1 MGSCVIL
8 IYKSMKTIFQKFNET
23 ADKFSGKTALQFK
36 FQGAFIGV
44 SYGEL
49 RDRVNILAKALNSF
63 GIGKNDKVAIL
74 SDNRTEW
81 VRTDLAALS
90 LGAVTVPI
98 HTTLSPKLI
107 AHILNDSHAKVL
119 LVSSQEYFDKVR
131 QVIDEIIGLELIIY
145 IDLDHRENFPQG
157 KKILSLEEMMNIGKD
172 IKQEINADVK
182 ADDLA
187 SIIYTSGT
195 TALPK
200 GVMLTH
206 NNFVFNATASATVLS
221 VTEKDS
227 FLSFLP
233 MSHVLERTAGYY
245 TPLLVGGKI
254 SFAESVKTLKDD
266 LKKVKPTI
274 LVAVPRIFEKVHS
287 GIWDKIKA
295 GGDRKMKI
303 FTWALKQEPGSFKY
317 KIADALVFKKIRAT
331 FGGHLRFAVS
341 GGASLNHKIA
351 RFFDRMNINIVE
363 GYGLTET
370 SPVISVNRLD
380 NIKFGTVGQH
390 LPGVEVMIAKDKEIL
405 TRGPHI
411 MKGYFNNEDLT
422 REVIDED
429 GWLHTGDLGFITSEG
444 FLVII
449 GRKKEMLALSNG
461 KIAWPEQLELLLNN
475 DRFIS
480 QSMVYGNKKSY
491 LTALIIPDWSEVTL
505 NLESLGLQSKE
516 PEEFVKDEK
525 LIKIFNDRIDKINDQ
540 LADWEKIRKFVILPS
555 EFSQDKDEL
564 TPTLKLRRS
573 KIAEN
578 YQKQLESLY

>member
-1 MGSCVIL
+1 
-8 IYKSMKTIFQKFNET
+8 MKTIIQKFNEV
-23 ADKFSGKTALQFK
+23 ADQFGGKTALQFK
-36 FQGAFIGV
+36 FQGVYIGI
-44 SYGEL
+44 SYSEL
-49 RDRVNILAKALNSF
+49 RKRVNTLAKALKSF
-63 GIGKNDKVAIL
+63 GVAKGDKVAIL
-74 SDNRTEW
+74 SENRSEW
-81 VRTDLAALS
+81 VRTDLAALT
-90 LGAVTVPI
+90 LGAITVPI

-107 AHILNDSHAKVL
+107 DHILNDSQAKIL
-119 LVSSQEYFDKVR
+119 LVSNQEQFNKVI
-131 QVIDEIIGLELIIY
+131 QVISAINTLETVIY
-145 IDLDHRENFPQG
+145 IDLDHQEDLPTG
-157 KKILSLEEMMNIGKD
+157 KKLISLEQTMEIGSD
-172 IKQEINADVK
+172 IKEEIAVDVK

-206 NNFVFNATASATVLS
+206 NNFVFNAMASATVLA
-221 VTEKDS
+221 VTDKDS

-233 MSHVLERTAGYY
+233 LSHVLERTAGYY
-245 TPLLVGGKI
+245 TPLLVGGTI
-254 SFAESVKTLKDD
+254 SYAENVKTLKDD
-266 LKKVKPTI
+266 LKKTKPTI

-303 FTWALKQEPGSFKY
+303 FTWALKQEPGTWKH
-317 KIADALVFKKIRAT
+317 KIADVLVFKKVRAT

-341 GGASLNHKIA
+341 GGASLNHKVG
-351 RFFDRMNINIVE
+351 RFFDRMNIKIVE

-380 NIKFGTVGQH
+380 DIKFGTVGKH

-411 MKGYFNNEDLT
+411 MKGYFNNEILT
-422 REVIDED
+422 KETIDAD

-449 GRKKEMLALSNG
+449 GRKKEMIALSNG
-461 KIAWPEQLELLLNN
+461 KIAWPEQLEILLNN

-480 QSMVYGNKKSY
+480 QSMVYGNQKSY
-491 LTALIIPDWSEVTL
+491 LTALIVPDWSEVTL
-505 NLESLGLQSKE
+505 NLEELGLQSKE
-516 PEEFVKDEK
+516 PGEFIKDEK
-525 LIKIFNDRIDKINDQ
+525 LIKIFSDRLEKINEQ
-540 LADWEKIRKFVILPS
+540 LADWEKIRKFVLLPA
-555 EFSQDKDEL
+555 EFSADKDEL

-578 YQKQLESLY
+578 YQKQLSSLY